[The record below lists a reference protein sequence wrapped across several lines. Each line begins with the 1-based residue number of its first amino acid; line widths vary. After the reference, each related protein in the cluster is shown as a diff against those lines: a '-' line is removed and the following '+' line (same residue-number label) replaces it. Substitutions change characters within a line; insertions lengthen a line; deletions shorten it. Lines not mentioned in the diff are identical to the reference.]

1 MWSRLEAYVEE
12 LARDTAVRALV
23 LCGSPAAFVS
33 GADLGDLRA
42 VHSAADGVAYELRV
56 ERVLAAV
63 ERLDIVTIAAVAGAC
78 TGGGAILAAA
88 CDLRIGTADARV
100 GVPIARTVGNI
111 TTARNVARL
120 ASVVGRA
127 RALAW
132 ILTAELS
139 DAAAAE
145 RSGFFLEVL
154 PDFDA
159 LIERATALAATV
171 AANAPLTLA
180 AAKELVRRLSLAP
193 ESVDDRDLLE
203 RCYGSDDF
211 REGIAAFIEKR
222 APRFLGR

>member
-1 MWSRLEAYVEE
+1 MWSRLETLVAEA
-12 LARDTAVRALV
+12 ARDTSARALV
-23 LCGSPAAFVS
+23 LCGSQAAFVS
-33 GADLGDLRA
+33 GADIGDLRA
-42 VHSAADGVAYELRV
+42 MQSAADGVAYE
-56 ERVLAAV
+56 AAV
-63 ERLDIVTIAAVAGAC
+63 ERALVAIEQLDIVTIAAVSGAC

-88 CDLRIGTADARV
+88 CDIRIGTADSRV

-120 ASVVGRA
+120 AGAVGRS

-132 ILTAELS
+132 VLTAELS

-145 RSGFFLEVL
+145 RCGFFLEVV

-159 LIERATALAATV
+159 LIARATALAASI

-180 AAKELVRRLSLAP
+180 AAKELVRRLSRVA
-193 ESVDDRDLLE
+193 EGVEDRDLLE